1 MKLKSNQPK
10 ATAEQVVKDIRRATR
25 RHYST
30 RKHHIQVD
38 KPKLEI
44 PELNILGLNSMGVLS
59 PRLIGNLYFNLIN
72 PMLHLELEITYLL
85 KCLFSKLIYSK
96 NSIFYILY

>member
-72 PMLHLELEITYLL
+72 PMLHLELETITFLIRCKYIY
-85 KCLFSKLIYSK
+85 FSQ
-96 NSIFYILY
+96 